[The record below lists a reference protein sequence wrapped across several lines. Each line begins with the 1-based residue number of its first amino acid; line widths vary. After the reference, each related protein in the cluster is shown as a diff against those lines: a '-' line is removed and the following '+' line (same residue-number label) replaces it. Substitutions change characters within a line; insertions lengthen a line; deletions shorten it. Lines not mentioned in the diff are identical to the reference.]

1 MEGPA
6 RIRSVLRQTPKS
18 ALPLSTGHHAPHP
31 PQAVTEGTNGK
42 HLSST
47 SHTGLAPA
55 LTAPGRQQDP
65 NPEPGQDE
73 EERIAEAEEWGPGSR
88 GDLPTHQ
95 ET

>member
-6 RIRSVLRQTPKS
+6 RIQSVLQQTPKS
-18 ALPLSTGHHAPHP
+18 ALPLSTGHDP

-65 NPEPGQDE
+65 NPEPRQDE
-73 EERIAEAEEWGPGSR
+73 EERIAEAEGWGPGSR